1 MVMVDEGQC
10 RRDDAARP
18 SARALSCGTGA
29 ASTLRVHADPRRT
42 VRGPAP
48 RRARYHSGVIAVVF
62 APMSKLRF
70 SLRWLLPMGAALLL
84 AACQSHAD
92 WQLDN
97 VQGHLPDLK
106 FQMTNDLGQPVTA
119 ATYRGKVVL
128 LYFGYTHCPDVCPLT
143 LVHLHTVL
151 QKLGKQ
157 ADDVRILFV
166 TVDPARDTVPVLHQY
181 VTAFD
186 PRVVGLTGTQDAIAQ
201 LAKRY
206 RAFYKP
212 EPAKASSAGDYEVT
226 HSSAIYIFDRAGR
239 AQVLATPGSSNDEI
253 LHDLKILV
261 EQPQ

>member
-1 MVMVDEGQC
+1 
-10 RRDDAARP
+10 
-18 SARALSCGTGA
+18 
-29 ASTLRVHADPRRT
+29 
-42 VRGPAP
+42 
-48 RRARYHSGVIAVVF
+48 
-62 APMSKLRF
+62 MSKLRI
-70 SLRWLLPMGAALLL
+70 SLRWLLPACAALLL
-84 AACQSHAD
+84 AACVAHPQ
-92 WQLDN
+92 WQLDS

-151 QKLGKQ
+151 QKLGKS

-206 RAFYKP
+206 RAFYQP
-212 EPAKASSAGDYEVT
+212 EQAKAASAGDYEVT
-226 HSSAIYIFDRAGR
+226 HSSAIYFFDRQGR

-253 LHDLKILV
+253 LHDLRILV
-261 EQPQ
+261 EQPS

>member
-1 MVMVDEGQC
+1 M
-10 RRDDAARP
+10 
-18 SARALSCGTGA
+18 
-29 ASTLRVHADPRRT
+29 
-42 VRGPAP
+42 
-48 RRARYHSGVIAVVF
+48 
-62 APMSKLRF
+62 
-70 SLRWLLPMGAALLL
+70 SLRCRWLHLCLLGCTLLAL
-84 AACQSHAD
+84 AACASRPQ
-92 WQLDN
+92 WQLDD

-106 FQMTNDLGQPVTA
+106 FQMTNDLDQPVTA

-151 QKLGKQ
+151 QKMGKA

-186 PRVVGLTGTQDAIAQ
+186 PRIVGLTGSRDAIAQ

-212 EPAKASSAGDYEVT
+212 EPAKASSSDNYEVT
-226 HSSAIYIFDRAGR
+226 HSSAIYVFDREGR
-239 AQVLATPGSSNDEI
+239 ALLLATPGSSDDEI
-253 LHDLKILV
+253 LHDLQILV
-261 EQPQ
+261 EQHR